1 MAEVVSTIMNEAC
14 NQQGYDI
21 GHKTLLVY
29 LSQFFWDSMHSEER
43 LAFKETN
50 NFLKFFLEFSK

>member
-1 MAEVVSTIMNEAC
+1 
-14 NQQGYDI
+14 
-21 GHKTLLVY
+21 VY